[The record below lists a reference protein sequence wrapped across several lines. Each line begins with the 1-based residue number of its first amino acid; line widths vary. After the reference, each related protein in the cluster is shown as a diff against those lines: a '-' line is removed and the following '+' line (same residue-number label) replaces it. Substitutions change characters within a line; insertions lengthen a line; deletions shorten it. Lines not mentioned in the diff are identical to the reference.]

1 MYLTTVLC
9 LLFSGCVTSAETML
23 IQEQSYEKLLYK
35 LNPTTVENTSIVVTI
50 SPNSKASI
58 ASFLGMNSVECFLRI
73 AAALKSLGVTYVL
86 DASSGGDVA
95 LVEARE
101 EFMKRYVLDYR
112 SCHVRFHCT
121 CLI

>member
-1 MYLTTVLC
+1 M
-9 LLFSGCVTSAETML
+9 TSAETVL
-23 IQEQSYEKLLYK
+23 IQEQSYEKLL
-35 LNPTTVENTSIVVTI
+35 LQLSTANMTNTSIVVAI

-58 ASFLGMNSVECFLRI
+58 ASFLGISSVECFLRI

-101 EFMKRYVLDYR
+101 EFMKR
-112 SCHVRFHCT
+112 
-121 CLI
+121 

>member
-9 LLFSGCVTSAETML
+9 LFSGCVTSAETML

-35 LNPTTVENTSIVVTI
+35 LNPITLENTSIVVTI

-101 EFMKRYVLDYR
+101 EFMKR
-112 SCHVRFHCT
+112 
-121 CLI
+121 